1 MRDGQLTNAA
11 YVLYAKSGNVDYP
24 QCPLRMARFAGKTKE
39 VFIDNRQVEG
49 NAFRMLEEAMQFCF
63 KHMSLSG
70 EVKGLIREERL
81 SNMTGNRKPCSE
93 KNWTAKTW
101 WSTASCGTPPVK
113 TISSIART

>member
-24 QCPLRMARFAGKTKE
+24 QCLLRMARFAGKTKE

-63 KHMSLSG
+63 KHLSLSG

-81 SNMTGNRKPCSE
+81 SIPYKALREAMVNALCHRE
-93 KNWTAKTW
+93 YHL
-101 WSTASCGTPPVK
+101 
-113 TISSIART
+113 R